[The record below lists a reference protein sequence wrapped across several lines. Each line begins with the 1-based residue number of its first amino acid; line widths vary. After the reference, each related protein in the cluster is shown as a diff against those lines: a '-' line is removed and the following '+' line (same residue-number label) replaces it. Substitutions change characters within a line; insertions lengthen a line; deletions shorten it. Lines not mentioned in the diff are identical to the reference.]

1 MSGNEAFEL
10 VSERGWQRGLRNLMK
25 SGLARWF
32 KTRMWWVQSL
42 IWGGVAGGMISMMLF
57 GADADLETARIIFS
71 VFVGLMP
78 GVAVVI
84 IMQDALVGEK
94 QEGTAAWVLSKPVAR
109 QSFYLSKLV
118 TNAIGILFNLIVVP
132 CLVAFALFSIAAGK
146 LQDPLAFLGVMGV
159 MFLSHMYFV
168 SLTLMLGALFSGRGP
183 VIGIGLALL
192 FLQQNLTQMLQPLR
206 YVLPWPLVAPLS
218 DPPDSLVFRLLQG
231 QPAGTEYWITIG
243 AVLAQI
249 ALFAVIGLWRF
260 GKQEL

>member
-10 VSERGWQRGLRNLMK
+10 VSERGWQRGMHNLVK

-32 KTRMWWVQSL
+32 MTRMWWVQSL
-42 IWGGVAGGMISMMLF
+42 IWGGVAGAMISVMLF
-57 GADADLETARIIFS
+57 GADADLVTARIIFS

-132 CLVAFALFSIAAGK
+132 CLVAYALFSIAAGTPAN
-146 LQDPLAFLGVMGV
+146 PLAYLGVMGV
-159 MFLSHMYFV
+159 MFVSHMYFL

-192 FLQQNLTQMLQPLR
+192 FLQQNLTQLLAPLR

-231 QPAGTEYWITIG
+231 QPAGMDYWITLG
-243 AVLAQI
+243 VVLAETT
-249 ALFAVIGLWRF
+249 LFAVIGLWRF